1 MTIRKRVSKKG
12 VSSYQFRVSLGYKD
26 GQQIVKCMTWT
37 PEEGMTQKQIKKEV
51 TRQSVLFEER
61 ANAEYKKEL
70 ALETEQREREENET
84 EYAKTHTTFKEIA
97 KEWLA
102 LQEVSGELKNSSLLR
117 MKGCQE
123 RTYDAIGNVL
133 VSKLSYRKIQ
143 SFITSLARKGVNKL
157 TGEGLSE
164 KTQKHYLTF
173 ISDVMRYAKK
183 CGLIENNPCKDI
195 TFVKTAKKEKV
206 IYSLEEAKQ
215 LLTAIEQKAPADY
228 KLFYHLLAYCG
239 MRRGEALGLEYK
251 DIDFENSVLTIN
263 RTSNYHSGYGTYT
276 DTPKTKSSY
285 RTLYVQPKLMEMIRQ
300 VQAEQKERAE
310 KCGDQWHESDRLF
323 VNWCGKPANPNYPYV
338 WLQKFC
344 EKEGVPFHGLHSFRH
359 FVATQAL
366 ADGVDVKSV
375 SAMLGHSQTST
386 TLNIYAHAVQK
397 ANEKAL
403 NSVAA
408 LLETV

>member
-12 VSSYQFRVSLGYKD
+12 VTSYQFRVSLGYKD

-37 PEEGMTQKQIKKEV
+37 PEKGMTSKQIKKEV
-51 TRQSVLFEER
+51 NRQGVLFEER
-61 ANAEYKKEL
+61 ANAEYQEEL
-70 ALETEQREREENET
+70 KREAELRDLEYNET
-84 EYAKTHTTFKEIA
+84 EYAKSHTTFKELA
-97 KEWLA
+97 DEWLT

-117 MKGCQE
+117 MKSCKE
-123 RTYDAIGNVL
+123 RTYDAIGSVL
-133 VSKLSYRKIQ
+133 ISKLSYRRIQ
-143 SFITSLARKGVNKL
+143 TFITSLAKKGVYKL

-173 ISDVMRYAKK
+173 ISDVLRYAKK
-183 CGLIENNPCKDI
+183 CEMIENNPCKDI

-206 IYSLEEAKQ
+206 IYSLDEAKQ
-215 LLTAIEQKAPADY
+215 LLNTIEQKAPANY

-251 DIDFENSVLTIN
+251 DIDFEKSILTIN
-263 RTSNYHSGYGTYT
+263 RTSNYHVGYGTYT
-276 DTPKTKSSY
+276 DTPKTQSSY
-285 RTLYVQPKLMEMIRQ
+285 RSLYIQPKLLNMIRE
-300 VQAEQKERAE
+300 VQAEQKELAE
-310 KCGDQWHESDRLF
+310 KCGDLWHNSDRLF

-338 WLQKFC
+338 WLKKFC

-366 ADGVDVKSV
+366 AEGVDVKSV

>member
-37 PEEGMTQKQIKKEV
+37 PEEGMTQKQIEKEV

-61 ANAEYKKEL
+61 ANAEYQKEL
-70 ALETEQREREENET
+70 EREKELREQEENET

-123 RTYDAIGNVL
+123 RTYDAIGDVL

-195 TFVKTAKKEKV
+195 TFVKTTQKEKV
-206 IYSLEEAKQ
+206 IYSLDEAKE
-215 LLTAIEQKAPADY
+215 LLAAIERKAPADY

-251 DIDFENSVLTIN
+251 DIDFEKSVLTIN
-263 RTSNYHSGYGTYT
+263 RTSNYHIGYGTYT

-285 RTLYVQPKLMEMIRQ
+285 RTLYIQPKLMEMIKQ
-300 VQAEQKERAE
+300 VQAEQKERE
-310 KCGDQWHESDRLF
+310 KKCGDLWNKSDRLF
-323 VNWCGKPANPNYPYV
+323 VNWCGKPANPNYPYM
-338 WLQKFC
+338 WLKKFC

-386 TLNIYAHAVQK
+386 TLNIYAHAVQQ

-408 LLETV
+408 LLETA

>member
-1 MTIRKRVSKKG
+1 MTIRKRVSPKG
-12 VSSYQFRVSLGYKD
+12 ITSYQFRVSLGYKD
-26 GQQIVKCMTWT
+26 GQQIVRCMTWT
-37 PEEGMTQKQIKKEV
+37 PEKGMTSKQIKKEV
-51 TRQSVLFEER
+51 NRQGVLFEER
-61 ANAEYKKEL
+61 ANAEYQEEL
-70 ALETEQREREENET
+70 KREAELRDLENNET
-84 EYAKTHTTFKEIA
+84 EYAKSHISFKELA
-97 KEWLA
+97 DEWLT

-117 MKGCQE
+117 MKRCKE
-123 RTYDAIGNVL
+123 RTYDAIGSVL
-133 VSKLSYRKIQ
+133 ISKLSYRKIQ
-143 SFITSLARKGVNKL
+143 TFITSLAKKGVNKL

-183 CGLIENNPCKDI
+183 CELIENNPCKDI

-206 IYSLEEAKQ
+206 IYSLDEAKQ
-215 LLTAIEQKAPADY
+215 LLNTIEQKAPANY

-251 DIDFENSVLTIN
+251 DIDFEKSILTIN
-263 RTSNYHSGYGTYT
+263 RTSNYHVGYGTCT
-276 DTPKTKSSY
+276 DTPKTQSSY
-285 RTLYVQPKLMEMIRQ
+285 RSLYIQPKLMKMIRE
-300 VQAEQKERAE
+300 VQAEQKELAE
-310 KCGDQWHESDRLF
+310 KCGDLWRNSDRLF

-338 WLQKFC
+338 WLKRFC

-366 ADGVDVKSV
+366 AEGVDVKSV

-397 ANEKAL
+397 TNEKAL

>member
-1 MTIRKRVSKKG
+1 
-12 VSSYQFRVSLGYKD
+12 
-26 GQQIVKCMTWT
+26 
-37 PEEGMTQKQIKKEV
+37 
-51 TRQSVLFEER
+51 
-61 ANAEYKKEL
+61 
-70 ALETEQREREENET
+70 
-84 EYAKTHTTFKEIA
+84 
-97 KEWLA
+97 
-102 LQEVSGELKNSSLLR
+102 
-117 MKGCQE
+117 
-123 RTYDAIGNVL
+123 
-133 VSKLSYRKIQ
+133 
-143 SFITSLARKGVNKL
+143 
-157 TGEGLSE
+157 
-164 KTQKHYLTF
+164 
-173 ISDVMRYAKK
+173 MRYAKK
-183 CGLIENNPCKDI
+183 CGLIENNPCKDS

-206 IYSLEEAKQ
+206 IYSLDEAKR
-215 LLTAIEQKAPADY
+215 LLSTIEQKAPANY

-263 RTSNYHSGYGTYT
+263 RTSNYHIGYGTYT

-285 RTLYVQPKLMEMIRQ
+285 RSLYIQPKLMEMIKQ
-300 VQAEQKERAE
+300 VQVEQKDRAE

-386 TLNIYAHAVQK
+386 TLNIYAHAVQQ

-403 NSVAA
+403 NCVAA
-408 LLETV
+408 LLETG